1 MWRHDN
7 KSGFPLSPSLTKQKS
22 KPVRAE
28 TPLPCPYRAGTG
40 KVWASPC
47 PYEPLPCPY
56 RPRTGMF
63 NGTGGDNK
71 SHRKKW
77 WSVEVI
83 MSMCGVP
90 MEVSG
95 CENNVECNWRY
106 KWIKLTLKVSERN
119 ENGGWMK
126 VMRKANDVKT
136 EVNEHEKRRIQWRWR
151 CLHVTLKAITFFV
164 VQPTGSASASSG
176 SAQRGNVSPRTM
188 YVTATQTVAT
198 VLTKETAVS
207 WCLWQWWW
215 WWWWWW

>member
-1 MWRHDN
+1 M
-7 KSGFPLSPSLTKQKS
+7 
-22 KPVRAE
+22 AE

-63 NGTGGDNK
+63 NGSGGDNK
-71 SHRKKW
+71 SERNKW

-95 CENNVECNWRY
+95 CDNNVECNWRY
-106 KWIKLTLKVSERN
+106 KWIKLTPEVSERD

-126 VMRKANDVKT
+126 DECREDKSVWKWRETNTVTMKVFTRNTEGDYFVCCSADWKCTLLYWKCQNEKCIPKQYMCDDITDCKDGSDERNCGKLVFMTVVLVVVVIVAAWAFDV
-136 EVNEHEKRRIQWRWR
+136 ENICV
-151 CLHVTLKAITFFV
+151 L
-164 VQPTGSASASSG
+164 SG
-176 SAQRGNVSPRTM
+176 SQILRCW
-188 YVTATQTVAT
+188 
-198 VLTKETAVS
+198 K
-207 WCLWQWWW
+207 WCLS
-215 WWWWWW
+215 